1 MKHAKRLSLIPF
13 SHKKQDKTL
22 LSAEPRVRG
31 LGRLSL
37 LGLSIVVVA
46 LLLPIASWGEA
57 KCGGPVGSATL
68 CSGAVASA
76 SACPGNRGAACPG
89 MCQRDGSCCQ
99 AGNASCGGRG
109 MGAALNET
117 QSAALLQGNGPFRGR
132 GRNGHGPRGRGRA
145 FGRVGDATGLSFQS
159 VRGDFQQ
166 LVHNHTKIVRSVVE
180 IPEGV
185 RTITL
190 TSDPELL
197 KVLRRHPRE
206 IRQYLEDGGRV
217 RMWDPLFVE
226 MIQQK
231 DHIQMEVQ
239 EIQNGVEVTLTADH
253 PEVVRLVRAHAAK
266 VSDMVQR
273 GPASA
278 HEETSLPKGYAGPT
292 N

>member
-1 MKHAKRLSLIPF
+1 M
-13 SHKKQDKTL
+13 
-22 LSAEPRVRG
+22 
-31 LGRLSL
+31 
-37 LGLSIVVVA
+37 
-46 LLLPIASWGEA
+46 
-57 KCGGPVGSATL
+57 
-68 CSGAVASA
+68 
-76 SACPGNRGAACPG
+76 
-89 MCQRDGSCCQ
+89 
-99 AGNASCGGRG
+99 
-109 MGAALNET
+109 
-117 QSAALLQGNGPFRGR
+117 
-132 GRNGHGPRGRGRA
+132 
-145 FGRVGDATGLSFQS
+145 
-159 VRGDFQQ
+159 
-166 LVHNHTKIVRSVVE
+166 E

-190 TSDPELL
+190 TSDPDLL

-253 PEVVRLVRAHAAK
+253 PEVVSLVRAHAAK
-266 VSDMVQR
+266 VTDMVQR

-278 HEETSLPKGYAGPT
+278 HEETSLPLGYAAPS